1 MEAPMTNHRT
11 SPRGRRH
18 GFTLL
23 ELVIAIALL
32 MIVMLMVMQ
41 MFLSAQALYRLASE
55 RSEVYSQGRV
65 ALDTIES
72 DLQRAST
79 SNFANVIALSQAPEW
94 GSKVVGATFPYDPT
108 AYSKLYLKSPDENR
122 PDNETSGKMLPVL
135 SFNVDSAD
143 WTDSRGELQT
153 GPAQISYY
161 LKYRTEVTEADG
173 YVRQPPGAYL
183 VRYVIPIR
191 MTSTT
196 PTDRSKD
203 MGGSQTEIASSVLA
217 VRVWA
222 YNNAVPAYLSQQQQE
237 FELFPRVDRVPTPS
251 AAMMRDT
258 APGNGDQFLTEE
270 ERRRRREQSVL
281 RPVDVTTNET
291 YSWGFT
297 AGGNVDY
304 ISSRSSF
311 PMAIAIEIT
320 FGNEQLDTID
330 VSPTLKNFSG
340 TIRTMRRVIS
350 VPNTLTLASLSD
362 KELERFFRR

>member
-1 MEAPMTNHRT
+1 MSNHRST
-11 SPRGRRH
+11 SHTPRA

-41 MFLSAQALYRLASE
+41 MFLSAQTLYRLASE

-79 SNFANVIALSQAPEW
+79 SNFGNVIALSQCPEW
-94 GSKVVGATFPYDPT
+94 GSPVAKANFPYDPLG
-108 AYSKLYLKSPDENR
+108 YQELYQKTPDENR

-135 SFNVDSAD
+135 CFNVDAAD
-143 WTDSRGELQT
+143 WTDSKGELQS

-161 LKYRTEVTEADG
+161 LKYRSPVTDPDG
-173 YVRQPPGAYL
+173 FVRQPPGAYL

-196 PTDRSKD
+196 PQERGKD
-203 MGGSQTEIASSVLA
+203 MGGSQTEVANSVLA

-222 YNNAVPAYLSQQQQE
+222 YNNAVPAYLSQEQRE

-281 RPVDVTTNET
+281 RPVDVTTNQT

-304 ISSRSSF
+304 ISSRGSF
-311 PMAIAIEIT
+311 PMALAIEIT
-320 FGNEQLDTID
+320 FGNEQLDIID
-330 VSPTLKNFSG
+330 QRFSG

-350 VPNTLTLASLSD
+350 VPNTLPLASVTD
-362 KELERFFRR
+362 KEIERFFRR